1 LGFGSHPGHPINK
14 MLNKKFNL
22 IPIPNPNFN
31 INLTKCLYNFELLL
45 LNVIYFSQLTDVSPQ
60 KNPK

>member
-1 LGFGSHPGHPINK
+1 